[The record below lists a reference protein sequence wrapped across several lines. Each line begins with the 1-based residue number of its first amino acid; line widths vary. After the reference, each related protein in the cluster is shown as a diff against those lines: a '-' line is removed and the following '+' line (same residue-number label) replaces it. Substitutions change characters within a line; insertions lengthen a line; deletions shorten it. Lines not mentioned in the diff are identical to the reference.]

1 MLGPRS
7 FGVTDR
13 NPHGKTAFAGVVSI
27 AKEHL
32 EMAPESLLAIAAN
45 QYPDGEVIPL
55 TSWPEPSLI
64 TFQVTLPGVCHLYRF
79 LCFAQH

>member
-7 FGVTDR
+7 FGVTDG

-64 TFQVTLPGVCHLYRF
+64 TCLG
-79 LCFAQH
+79 FATFIDFYASPSISMG